1 MGASLRLA
9 FSSHGIGYNQC
20 VSPVPRILVLY
31 ATAGA
36 GHRRAAEAIAEQ
48 LRDRAVVAVQ
58 DIIGFTHPLFR
69 TLYVGGGLGLI
80 TRWPRLYGVAYRV
93 SDKPGFD
100 RLIRKPRQRAQ
111 QLGAP
116 RLEKAIRAFEPD
128 VIVSTHFLSS
138 ELCAARRLTQRLT
151 APLITVIT
159 DFEPHHMWQHPGTDL
174 YCAPSEAAA
183 ERLIDDGID
192 PNAIKVTGIPISAAF
207 HLQPD
212 RTTARDRIGLQPD
225 RPMVLI
231 MGGGLGVGAMEQVA
245 QALQHQPLDA
255 QLVFIAGNNRILR
268 RKLKSLSSEWIV
280 RGFVDNMPDWLAA
293 AEGAISKAGGLAASE
308 LLAAGVPTIVPLH
321 LTGHETAN
329 AEYFAATGAARIAP
343 TADRAVSE
351 MRQLLADPVQHQ
363 SMIDAAKRAAKPE
376 AAADIAQLALAL
388 ASADTHYSLA
398 VTSYVE
404 HSTLPAS

>member
-9 FSSHGIGYNQC
+9 FSSYGIGYNQR
-20 VSPVPRILVLY
+20 VSPLPRILVLY
-31 ATAGA
+31 ASAGA

-48 LRDRAVVAVQ
+48 LRDRAVVTVQ

-116 RLEKAIRAFEPD
+116 RLMQAIRAFEPD

-174 YCAPSEAAA
+174 YCAPSDAAA

-192 PNAIKVTGIPISAAF
+192 PNAIQVTGIPISAAF
-207 HLQPD
+207 HHQPD
-212 RTTARDRIGLQPD
+212 RATARDRIGLQPD
-225 RPMVLI
+225 RPVVLI
-231 MGGGLGVGAMEQVA
+231 MGGGLGVPGAMNRVA
-245 QALQHQPLDA
+245 HALQQQPLNA
-255 QLVFIAGNNRILR
+255 QIIFIAGHN
-268 RKLKSLSSEWIV
+268 
-280 RGFVDNMPDWLAA
+280 
-293 AEGAISKAGGLAASE
+293 ASC
-308 LLAAGVPTIVPLH
+308 V
-321 LTGHETAN
+321 AN
-329 AEYFAATGAARIAP
+329 
-343 TADRAVSE
+343 
-351 MRQLLADPVQHQ
+351 
-363 SMIDAAKRAAKPE
+363 
-376 AAADIAQLALAL
+376 
-388 ASADTHYSLA
+388 
-398 VTSYVE
+398 
-404 HSTLPAS
+404 